1 MTRRLA
7 FARIAQETNTL
18 SPVETTLEDFRSTH
32 YLAGEA
38 LRRALA
44 PGGEEV
50 PGMFRQAELGGFV
63 EALSARRAEVEPV
76 PLFSAWAVSSG
87 PLTRAAFDALTDEL
101 VTRLRAAG
109 PVDGVYLALHG
120 AMGVRG
126 VRDPEREIVLA
137 ARSVVGGAPVV
148 ASFDLHTNQTQERL
162 AVCDAVLSF
171 QTNPHR
177 DHARVGRRA
186 ANLLTGMLLEGKRP
200 VIGFRTLPMILGGGL
215 TIDFLPP
222 MLPLFLRLKWLE
234 RDPAVLAA
242 SINMCHPWNDHPA
255 LGWST
260 TVVTDGDSALAERL
274 ADDLAE
280 RCWARRHDE
289 MPRFISAS
297 EAVARAHDARLARR
311 LGAVVMTDLSDVVTA
326 GAPGENTAILK
337 ALLAEGRGL
346 LSYVPVRDPAAIEE
360 IWSRPEGA
368 TVRVSVGGKLDPAR
382 GEAVLVEGRIQRKGR
397 FHGFERMVVLA
408 IGDVRLVLVEGPAIV
423 MRPSFFE
430 QVGLDVWKADV
441 IVVKNFF
448 PFLLFF
454 AKVNRKTLLV
464 RTSGVTDFDAARA
477 LTFDGPVH
485 PFSRVDGWR
494 ETDRRRRG
502 LGG

>member
-1 MTRRLA
+1 MTRRLG

-18 SPVETTLEDFRSTH
+18 SPVETTLADFRATH
-32 YLAGEA
+32 FLTGDA
-38 LRRALA
+38 LGRAVA

-50 PGMFRQAELGGFV
+50 PGMFRKAELGGFV
-63 EALSARRAEVEPV
+63 EGLAARRADVEPV
-76 PLFSAWAVSSG
+76 PLLSAWAVSSG
-87 PLTRAAFDALTDEL
+87 PLTRAAFDALTEEL
-101 VTRLRAAG
+101 VTRLRAGG
-109 PVDGVYLALHG
+109 PLDGVYLALHG

-126 VRDPEREIVLA
+126 VRDPERELVLA

-148 ASFDLHTNQTQERL
+148 ASFDLHTNQTRERL
-162 AVCDAVLSF
+162 AACDAVLSF

-186 ANLLTGMLLEGKRP
+186 ANLLTGMLLDGQRP

-234 RDPAVLAA
+234 RDPAVLAT

-260 TVVTDGDSALAERL
+260 TVVTDGDEALAERL
-274 ADDLAE
+274 AEDLAE

-297 EAVARAHDARLARR
+297 EAVARAREARLSRK
-311 LGAVVMTDLSDVVTA
+311 LGAVLMADLSDVVTA

-346 LSYVPVRDPAAIEE
+346 TSYVPVRDPAAVEE

-368 TVRVSVGGKLDPAR
+368 TVTVSVGGKLDPAR
-382 GEAVLVEGRIQRKGR
+382 GEAVVVEGRIQRKDR

-408 IGDVRLVLVEGPAIV
+408 VDDVRLVLVEGPAIV
-423 MRPSFFE
+423 MRPSFYE

-464 RTSGVTDFDAARA
+464 RTSGVTDFDAARV

-485 PFSRVDGWR
+485 PFSRVDDWR
-494 ETDRRRRG
+494 EADRRRRG
-502 LGG
+502 LSA